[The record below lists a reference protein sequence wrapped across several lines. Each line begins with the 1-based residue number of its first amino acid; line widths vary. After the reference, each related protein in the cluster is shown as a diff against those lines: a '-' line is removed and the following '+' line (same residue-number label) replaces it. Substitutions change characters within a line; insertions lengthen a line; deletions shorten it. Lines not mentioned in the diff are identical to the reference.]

1 MRAYFIA
8 HLQAFERALSRL
20 YRHPTTSLLSVL
32 VIGIALTLPLGLY
45 TILENIVQAT
55 HHLNTDPH
63 INVYLSATANSDD
76 ARTVELRLRSN
87 PQVRNVK
94 FVPRDEAFIEMK
106 RSSPLADLL
115 SSLDSN
121 PLPHAFTMRPIASE
135 ATALELLR
143 KDLMALPK
151 VEYVVM
157 DFEWAQ
163 KLARFARFAER
174 LVTMLAL
181 ILAAAVIFVTGNTIR
196 LQILTQ
202 RDEIEVSRLIGATRG
217 FIRRPFLYFGAV
229 QGLIA
234 GLVAVAIVAAAQ
246 KWIGSE
252 MQALTIS
259 YGYNFNMYFFSVE
272 QVGWILLGAIMLG
285 WLGAH
290 ISVSLYFRH
299 PHQA

>member
-1 MRAYFIA
+1 MRAYFLA
-8 HLQAFERALSRL
+8 HLQAFQRALSRL
-20 YRHPTTSLLSVL
+20 YSYPATSLLSVL

-45 TILENIVQAT
+45 TFLENIVQAT
-55 HHLNTDPH
+55 SRLNTDPH
-63 INVYLSATANSDD
+63 INLYLSVTANNDD

-94 FVPRDEAFIEMK
+94 FVPRDEAFTEMK
-106 RSSPLADLL
+106 RSTHLADLL
-115 SSLDSN
+115 SSLDTN
-121 PLPHAFTMRPIASE
+121 PLPHAFTMRPMTSE

-143 KDLMALPK
+143 KELMALPK

-163 KLARFARFAER
+163 KLAHFAHFAER
-174 LVTMLAL
+174 LVTLLAL
-181 ILAAAVIFVTGNTIR
+181 ILAAAVTFVTGNTIR

-202 RDEIEVSRLIGATRG
+202 RDEIEVSRLIGATRR

-229 QGLIA
+229 QGLMA
-234 GLVAVAIVAAAQ
+234 GLVALAIVGAAQ
-246 KWIGSE
+246 RWIGSE
-252 MQALTIS
+252 MQALTVS
-259 YGYNFNMYFFSVE
+259 YAYNFNIYILTAE
-272 QVGWILLGAIMLG
+272 RAGWILLGSTTLG

-290 ISVSLYFRH
+290 ISVSLYFRN

>member
-1 MRAYFIA
+1 MRAYFLA
-8 HLQAFERALSRL
+8 HFQAFQRALSRL
-20 YRHPTTSLLSVL
+20 SFHPATSLLSVL

-45 TILENIVQAT
+45 TFLKDIAQAT
-55 HHLNTDPH
+55 SRLNTDPH
-63 INVYLSATANSDD
+63 INLYLSVAASSDD
-76 ARTVELRLRSN
+76 ARAVELRLRSN
-87 PQVRNVK
+87 PRVLNVK
-94 FVPRDEAFIEMK
+94 FVPRDEAFAEMK
-106 RSSPLADLL
+106 RSTHLADLL
-115 SSLDSN
+115 SGLDTN
-121 PLPHAFTMRPIASE
+121 PLPDAFTMRPMARE
-135 ATALELLR
+135 PGALEVLR
-143 KDLMALPK
+143 KELMALPK

-163 KLARFARFAER
+163 KLARVARFAER
-174 LVTMLAL
+174 LVTLLAL

-202 RDEIEVSRLIGATRG
+202 RDEIEVSQLIGATRR

-229 QGLIA
+229 QGLMA
-234 GLVAVAIVAAAQ
+234 GLVALAIVAAIQ
-246 KWIGSE
+246 RWIEYE

-259 YGYNFNMYFFSVE
+259 YIYNFNTYYFSVE
-272 QVGWILLGAIMLG
+272 RSGWILFGATTLG

>member
-1 MRAYFIA
+1 MRAYFLA
-8 HLQAFERALSRL
+8 HLQAFQRALSRL
-20 YRHPTTSLLSVL
+20 SFHPATSLLSVL

-45 TILENIVQAT
+45 TFLENIVQAT
-55 HHLNTDPH
+55 SRLDTDPH
-63 INVYLSATANSDD
+63 INVYLSVAASIDD
-76 ARTVELRLRSN
+76 ARKVESRLTSN

-94 FVPRDEAFIEMK
+94 FVPRDEAFTEMK
-106 RSSPLADLL
+106 RATHLADLL
-115 SSLDSN
+115 SSLDNN
-121 PLPHAFTMRPIASE
+121 PLPHAFTMRPMAND
-135 ATALELLR
+135 ATALEVLR
-143 KDLMALPK
+143 KELLALPK

-174 LVTMLAL
+174 LVTLVAL

-202 RDEIEVSRLIGATRG
+202 RDEIEVSRLIGATRR

-229 QGLIA
+229 QGLMA
-234 GLVAVAIVAAAQ
+234 GLVALAIVGATQ
-246 KWIGSE
+246 RWIGYE

-259 YGYNFNMYFFSVE
+259 YAYDFNIYRLSAE
-272 QVGWILLGAIMLG
+272 RSGWILLAATTLG

-299 PHQA
+299 PHRA